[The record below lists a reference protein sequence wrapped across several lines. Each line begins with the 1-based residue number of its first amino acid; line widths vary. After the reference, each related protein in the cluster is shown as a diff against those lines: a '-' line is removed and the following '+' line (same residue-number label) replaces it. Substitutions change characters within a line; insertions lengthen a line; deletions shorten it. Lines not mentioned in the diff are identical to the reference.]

1 MKIVHLVLTHSFAG
15 SERYAAELANL
26 HAQHHEVAMI
36 LHRRGAEERANAIVQ
51 HLDPKVRIHLVSG
64 PKWLASWRARRLIRQ
79 LEPDVAHAHLSA
91 ACKALK
97 GIGKHILC
105 VASLHLRYKPGQH
118 AHMDALVAVAP
129 WQLAEIPPLLR
140 QRSRQIDNWTIAAA
154 PAVDARAKLREQ
166 WGVSDAD
173 FVVGTLGRV
182 EANKGHEVL
191 IEAFRA
197 AAIPDTRLVIVGKGK
212 ALEQLQ
218 QSAAAD
224 VVLAGF
230 SSRPQDCY
238 AAFDGFASSARA
250 ESFGLVFLE
259 AMNAGLPMVATAT
272 EGACYLREYFVEPP
286 VPVDDVDALAAA
298 IKTLVAQGKQRIDYP
313 MQRFSPAD
321 RAQEIIDF
329 YRQQLSGN

>member
-1 MKIVHLVLTHSFAG
+1 MKIVHSILTHSFAG
-15 SERYAAELANL
+15 SERYAVELANL
-26 HAQHHEVAMI
+26 HAQHHEVAMV
-36 LHRRGAEERANAIVQ
+36 LHRRGAEDRANAIAQ

-79 LEPDVAHAHLSA
+79 LQPDVAHAHLSA

-97 GIGKHILC
+97 GIGNNILC
-105 VASLHLRYKPGQH
+105 VASLHLRYKAAQH

-129 WQLAEIPPLLR
+129 WQLAEVPLALR
-140 QRSRQIDNWTIAAA
+140 QRSQQIDNWTIEAA
-154 PAVDARAKLREQ
+154 PAVDARARLRQQ
-166 WGVSDAD
+166 WGASDDD

-191 IEAFRA
+191 IEAFRK
-197 AAIPDTRLVIVGKGK
+197 AAIADARLVIVGKGK

-218 QSAAAD
+218 QSAADD

-230 SSRPQDCY
+230 TSRPQDSY

-272 EGACYLREYFVEPP
+272 EGARYLQEYFVVPP
-286 VPVDDVDALAAA
+286 VPIDDLDALAAA
-298 IKTLVAQGKQRIDYP
+298 IKELVARGKQRIDYP
-313 MQRFSPAD
+313 MQRFSAPD
-321 RAQEIIDF
+321 RAQEIIGF
-329 YRQQLSGN
+329 YRQQLGRD